1 MSELRRPH
9 HLPAGAL
16 TATCPFCASNK
27 VIQREAPQDI
37 LRPRFLIPFQRKPE
51 ELPPI
56 VQKWLGSSWMTPS
69 TLKQKANVGSFNSI
83 YLPYW
88 TFDSTARASW
98 RAQVGYDETERYYD
112 AGDREW
118 KTRTVT
124 HWRWENGSVNKIFD
138 DLLVPGT
145 GKVSKLHLGKIG
157 NFNTNGLVEYSPN
170 YLVGMHAQSYDI
182 QLEPA
187 WEAARNRM
195 REETRSA
202 CRSQIKGEHVR
213 NFTMSLDFSGESWR
227 YILLPVYVS
236 AYQYNDGRNGLKT
249 YQMLINGQTGSISG
263 QRPADWTKVWLAIAA
278 LLVPG
283 LLLGCTG
290 LVTLVFGGLGVAIGV
305 VGFIVLLIG
314 GGISFFIYKK
324 ADEMDDA

>member
-1 MSELRRPH
+1 
-9 HLPAGAL
+9 
-16 TATCPFCASNK
+16 
-27 VIQREAPQDI
+27 
-37 LRPRFLIPFQRKPE
+37 
-51 ELPPI
+51 
-56 VQKWLGSSWMTPS
+56 
-69 TLKQKANVGSFNSI
+69 
-83 YLPYW
+83 
-88 TFDSTARASW
+88 
-98 RAQVGYDETERYYD
+98 
-112 AGDREW
+112 
-118 KTRTVT
+118 
-124 HWRWENGSVNKIFD
+124 
-138 DLLVPGT
+138 
-145 GKVSKLHLGKIG
+145 
-157 NFNTNGLVEYSPN
+157 
-170 YLVGMHAQSYDI
+170 MHAQSYDI

-195 REETRSA
+195 REETRDA
-202 CRSQIKGEHVR
+202 CRSQIKGDHVR

-283 LLLGCTG
+283 LLLGCIG

-324 ADEMDDA
+324 ANEMDDA